1 MLCHSTTAQCYL
13 LFLIRTTVEVTFW
26 KNPQAFLMSGENLGK
41 RIMELVYRWEDFKES
56 LSIVALP
63 ILHGNVIFWTSPWK
77 FKFNTK
83 CIFYLLHT
91 NEIPYSIS
99 QIFLKSLN
107 YSLIPF
113 GALIGTFVYILA
125 PQTFLTK
132 KALNSK
138 QGMKEWFKRF

>member
-77 FKFNTK
+77 FEFNTK
-83 CIFYLLHT
+83 CSGIILSYPLVDCFEFRTCLAGRCLCSQKI
-91 NEIPYSIS
+91 NKYSN
-99 QIFLKSLN
+99 K
-107 YSLIPF
+107 P
-113 GALIGTFVYILA
+113 AEVY
-125 PQTFLTK
+125 
-132 KALNSK
+132 
-138 QGMKEWFKRF
+138 KRMIQRF